1 MSVFSQRTSRWAIVP
16 ILATML
22 VTACAGPATQN
33 VSRDG
38 AEPASRTG
46 PKRIVGIVIG
56 EHPALIS
63 KFERALQGAEA
74 LEAAVVAGLSIKDTN
89 GNLVPQLAEAVPT
102 LENGLWKLLPDGRM
116 ETTWNLRKDAVWHDG
131 APFTTDDIM
140 FTLAV
145 GNADVVSNFRQN
157 GHQLMEGIEVSGP
170 HTFTARWRSPFIE
183 ADKLFASDLEGT
195 SILFPLPKHLLERPF
210 LENRDGFTQLPYWSE
225 EFVGTGPY
233 KLKEWSRGVRT
244 ILSANDRYVLGRP
257 KIDEIEVRFIADDN
271 TAVANLLSGAV
282 DMTIGRGVS
291 IEQADDAARMW
302 PQGRVE
308 NVGLRSRFALYPQF
322 INPNPAVIGT
332 SAPFR
337 KALMHAMD
345 RQTMADALQRGA
357 VPVAHTYMGPDNPMY
372 PQIESQI
379 VKYDYDP
386 RRATQMIEALGF
398 IRGSDG
404 MFVDATGQRLSVEI
418 RATPGDLYDKIM
430 ESVRD
435 NWQSVGVATETVSI
449 PRQRQS
455 DLDYRANRPGFEL
468 TRRGTNLTNL
478 SSFHGRE
485 TPTAESRWIGSNVP
499 RYQNAELDA
508 LIDRYFVTVPIPD
521 RTQVAGQIMRH
532 ISDQLNMM
540 HIFYDSEPALISNR
554 VLEARGRGSEST
566 QTWNIHLWDVR

>member
-1 MSVFSQRTSRWAIVP
+1 MLIFP
-16 ILATML
+16 ILAAVL
-22 VTACAGPATQN
+22 ATACAGPASQN
-33 VSRDG
+33 VARDSAEAPSR
-38 AEPASRTG
+38 SG

-74 LEAAVVAGLSIKDTN
+74 LEATVAAGLSIKDQH

-102 LENGLWKLLPDGRM
+102 LDNGLWKLLPDGRM

-131 APFTTDDIM
+131 APFTTDDLV
-140 FTLAV
+140 FTAAV
-145 GNADVVSNFRQN
+145 GQGDVVSNFRQN
-157 GHQLMEGIEVSGP
+157 GHALIESMEASGP
-170 HTFTARWRSPFIE
+170 YTFTARWKSPFIE

-210 LENRDGFTQLPYWSE
+210 LENKEGFVQLPYWSD

-233 KLKEWSRGVRT
+233 KLKEWTRGVRT
-244 ILSANDRYVLGRP
+244 ILVANDRYVLGRP
-257 KIDEIEVRFIADDN
+257 KVDELEVRFIGDDN
-271 TAVANLLSGAV
+271 TALATLLSGSA
-282 DMTIGRGVS
+282 DMTLGRGVS
-291 IEQADDAARMW
+291 IEQAADAAGLW

-308 NVGLRSRFALYPQF
+308 NIGLRSRFALYPQF
-322 INPNPAVIGT
+322 INPSPPIIGNVQL
-332 SAPFR
+332 R
-337 KALMHAMD
+337 KALMHATD

-379 VKYDYDP
+379 VKYELDP
-386 RRATQMIEALGF
+386 RRATQMIESLGF
-398 IRGSDG
+398 TRGSDG
-404 MFVDATGQRLSVEI
+404 VYSDPSGQRLAVEI

-430 ESVRD
+430 EAVRD
-435 NWQSVGVATETVSI
+435 NWQGVGVATETVSI

-455 DLDYRANRPGFEL
+455 DLEYRATRPGFEL

-485 TPTAESRWIGSNVP
+485 TPFAESRWIGSNVP
-499 RYQNAELDA
+499 RYQNAELDG
-508 LIDRYFVTVPIPD
+508 LIDRYFVTVPIPE
-521 RTQVAGQIMRH
+521 RTQVAGLIMRH

-540 HIFYDSEPALISNR
+540 HVFYDSEPALISNR
-554 VLEARGRGSEST
+554 IVEAHGRGSEST
-566 QTWNIHLWDVR
+566 QTWNIHQWDVR

>member
-1 MSVFSQRTSRWAIVP
+1 MSSTRRGLVLP
-16 ILATML
+16 ILMAVL
-22 VTACAGPATQN
+22 VAACAGPASQN
-33 VSRDG
+33 VGRD
-38 AEPASRTG
+38 AAQPAGRTD

-74 LEAAVVAGLSIKDTN
+74 LEAAVAAGLSIKDQH

-102 LENGLWKLLPDGRM
+102 LDNGLWKLFPDGRM

-131 APFTTDDIM
+131 APFTTDDLV
-140 FTLAV
+140 FTATV
-145 GNADVVSNFRQN
+145 GHADVVSNFRQN
-157 GHQLMEGIEVSGP
+157 GAALIESMEASGP
-170 HTFTARWRSPFIE
+170 HTFTARWKSPFIE

-210 LENRDGFTQLPYWSE
+210 LENRDGFVQLPYWSE

-233 KLKEWSRGVRT
+233 KLKEWTRGVRT
-244 ILSANDRYVLGRP
+244 ILVANDRYVLGRP
-257 KIDEIEVRFIADDN
+257 KIDEVEVRFIADDN

-282 DMTIGRGVS
+282 DMTLGRGVS
-291 IEQADDAARMW
+291 IEQAADAAAMW

-308 NVGLRSRFALYPQF
+308 NIGLRSRFALYPQF
-322 INPNPAVIGT
+322 VNPSPAVIGT

-345 RQTMADALQRGA
+345 RQTMADTLQRGA
-357 VPVAHTYMGPDNPMY
+357 VPVAHTYMGPDSPMY

-379 VKYDYDP
+379 VKYEYDP
-386 RRATQMIEALGF
+386 RRATQMIESLGF
-398 IRGSDG
+398 ARGGDGVYSD
-404 MFVDATGQRLSVEI
+404 AGQRLAVEI

-430 ESVRD
+430 EAVRD
-435 NWQSVGVATETVSI
+435 NWQTVGVATETVSI

-455 DLDYRANRPGFEL
+455 DLEYRATRPGFEL

-485 TPTAESRWIGSNVP
+485 SPAAESRWIGSNVP
-499 RYQNAELDA
+499 RYQNTELDA
-508 LIDRYFVTVPIPD
+508 LIDRYFVTVPMLE

-540 HIFYDSEPALISNR
+540 HVFYDSEPALISNR